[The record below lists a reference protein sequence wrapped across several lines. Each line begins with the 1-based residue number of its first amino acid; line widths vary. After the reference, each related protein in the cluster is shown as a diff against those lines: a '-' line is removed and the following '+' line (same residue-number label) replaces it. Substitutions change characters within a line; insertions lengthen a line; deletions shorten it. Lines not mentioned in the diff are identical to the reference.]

1 MYIHY
6 TRTPEYAKAVRQL
19 GYYRAAQTVPNPVRW
34 SWRTDG
40 KNDSVI
46 EVDGA
51 DKDAL
56 EDFYDMLKFG
66 YVHAYCWNATEVSA
80 LIYGATGALI
90 HPLTLT
96 DLSVLYKVLGADV
109 ADEPADIE
117 DLRSRHLTLPD
128 NYRDDLYRWS
138 MVAREAEMINI
149 RGVQIDTDVAPEKSL
164 LSRQVCDDGRLRG
177 GYTILAA
184 RKTGRTTSSALYGLK
199 RGGMERRAITGT
211 DGYPLLCA
219 DWSSLEPRVMAYLL
233 NIKWKNDAAAS
244 GLDIYTE
251 TYRRIMGTPKAHVTE
266 EQRKRAK
273 LVDIACGYGAGTDA
287 IAKSLGTKNED
298 GRLRRDDLR
307 NAEFLH
313 HRWHAIQPEVDEMTE
328 RLTKLLR
335 DPEAA
340 PVQIRN
346 ITVGYRGEELIVE
359 LPSRRVLR
367 YSSFSRRYSSVSAIS
382 PDETGRSRLTGAVL
396 LQNIVCAF
404 ATDILY
410 HTLRRCAFLQCVV
423 MHQYDEI
430 VLDLG
435 LVDNTKEWAERW
447 LTHYMTTP
455 PEWAEGLVL
464 SIKTK
469 EVMRYE

>member
-34 SWRTDG
+34 SWRAEGD
-40 KNDSVI
+40 NDPVT

-56 EDFYDMLKFG
+56 EDFYDLLKFG
-66 YVHAYCWNATEVSA
+66 YIYAYCWNATEVSA

-96 DLSVLYKVLGADV
+96 DLSVLYKVLGSDV
-109 ADEPADIE
+109 ADEPTDVE
-117 DLRSRHLTLPD
+117 DLRSRHLALPD
-128 NYRDDLYRWS
+128 SYRDDLYCWN

-149 RGVQIDTDVAPEKSL
+149 RGVRIDTDLAPEQSI

-184 RKTGRTTSSALYGLK
+184 RKTGRTISSALYGLK
-199 RGGMERRAITGT
+199 RGGLERRAITGT
-211 DGYPLLCA
+211 NGHPLLCA

-233 NIKWKNDAAAS
+233 DIEWKNDAAAS

-251 TYRRIMGTPKAHVTE
+251 TYRRIMGTPNAYVTE

-273 LVDIACGYGAGTDA
+273 LLDIACGYGAGPDA

-298 GRLRRDDLR
+298 HKQRIEGAK
-307 NAEFLH
+307 NATFLH
-313 HRWHAIQPEVDEMTE
+313 HRWHAIHPEVDEMTK

-335 DPEAA
+335 DPDAA

-367 YSSFSRRYSSVSAIS
+367 YSNFSRRYSSVSAVS
-382 PDETGRSRLTGAVL
+382 PDETKRTRLTGAVL

-404 ATDILY
+404 AADILY

-435 LVDNTKEWAERW
+435 LTGKPKEWAERW
-447 LTHYMTTP
+447 LTYYMTTP
-455 PEWAEGLVL
+455 PEWAKGLAL

>member
-34 SWRTDG
+34 SWRAEG

-46 EVDGA
+46 EVDE
-51 DKDAL
+51 DSL
-56 EDFYDMLKFG
+56 EDFYDIFKFG
-66 YVHAYCWNATEVSA
+66 DTHAYCWNATEVTA

-90 HPLTLT
+90 HPLALT

-109 ADEPADIE
+109 ADEPTDIE
-117 DLRSRHLTLPD
+117 DLRCRHLTLPD
-128 NYRDDLYRWS
+128 NYRDDLYCWS

-149 RGVQIDTDVAPEKSL
+149 RGVRIDTDQAPEKSL

-177 GYTILAA
+177 AYTILGA
-184 RKTGRTTSSALYGLK
+184 RKTGRATSSALYGLK
-199 RGGMERRAITGT
+199 RNGPERRAITGT
-211 DGYPLLCA
+211 YGEPLICA

-233 NIKWKNDAAAS
+233 KIKWKNDAAAS
-244 GLDIYTE
+244 GPDLYAE
-251 TYRRIMGTPKAHVTE
+251 VYRRIMNTPKAHVTE

-273 LVDIACGYGAGTDA
+273 LLDIACGYGAGVNA
-287 IAKSLGTKNED
+287 IAKALAATTED
-298 GRLRRDDLR
+298 GRTQMEDAK
-307 NAEFLH
+307 NATFLH
-313 HRWHAIQPEVDEMTE
+313 HRWHAIHPEVDEMTE
-328 RLTKLLR
+328 RLGKLLR
-335 DPEAA
+335 DPESA

-346 ITVGYRGEELIVE
+346 VTVGYQGEELIVE

-367 YSSFSRRYSSVSAIS
+367 YSNFSRRDGSVSAVS
-382 PDETGRSRLTGAVL
+382 PDETKRSRLTGAVL

-404 ATDILY
+404 AADILY

-430 VLDLG
+430 VLDPG
-435 LVDNTKEWAERW
+435 LVDNTREWAERW

-455 PEWAEGLVL
+455 PEWAKGLPL
-464 SIKTK
+464 SIKIK